1 MNDSMKHLEALDA
14 LMLECAHRLMT
25 QDAMGRWKTK
35 SRDTAQ
41 SKALTYCMNL
51 RENLRVF
58 AEEPNVPIDSNC
70 VERSI
75 RPIAV
80 LRAVTHF
87 KQSREHTRA
96 LCEYLTLFG
105 TADACGIADP
115 VQSLT
120 EYGKAR
126 YSYAYDRVLERR
138 ASLGL
143 PLDKQL
149 DFTPQDSEGF
159 DYTPWL
165 PQNYAAAQAGR

>member
-1 MNDSMKHLEALDA
+1 MKHLEALDA
-14 LMLECAHRLMT
+14 LMLECANRQMT
-25 QDAMGRWKTK
+25 QDAKGRWKAK

-41 SKALTYCMNL
+41 SKALTYYMNL

-70 VERSI
+70 VERPI

-96 LCEYLTLFG
+96 LCGYLTLFG

-115 VQSLT
+115 VQWLT
-120 EYGKAR
+120 DYGKAR
-126 YSYAYDRVLERR
+126 YSYAYDRALE
-138 ASLGL
+138 
-143 PLDKQL
+143 
-149 DFTPQDSEGF
+149 
-159 DYTPWL
+159 
-165 PQNYAAAQAGR
+165 